1 MRVCVFPAFRG
12 SSSLE
17 VVLAAPYVHHSPCCS
32 QVYHPETYQPGAPV
46 SRPPRQEGGRRLSFT
61 QSFRYIRHFS
71 LSLRKDTE
79 KVLLPEADGSTE
91 TACPGRGTAGFG
103 QAARLGAHACCTPH
117 AEAVVPTCSV
127 LHVSL

>member
-17 VVLAAPYVHHSPCCS
+17 VVLVAPYVHHSPCCS

-79 KVLLPEADGSTE
+79 KVLFPEAMAPQRRHAQAG
-91 TACPGRGTAGFG
+91 AQPYLGRQPASGPTP
-103 QAARLGAHACCTPH
+103 AAHPTLRL
-117 AEAVVPTCSV
+117 
-127 LHVSL
+127 